1 MNSCNNMQMFMD
13 CIFRKKSS
21 NFQQILKE
29 FMTKESNSKQ
39 VFSKNK
45 FPNSK

>member
-1 MNSCNNMQMFMD
+1 MNSYNNKQMFMD
-13 CIFRKKSS
+13 YIFRKKNS

-29 FMTKESNSKQ
+29 FTTKESNSKQ
-39 VFSKNK
+39 VFYKNK